1 VIARLHLT
9 QPHVIIV
16 RVVKVMGGLVSMKV
30 RLLIES
36 FVATWVS
43 AGEWLFTSV
52 DAHVSLEVE
61 IQRKLL
67 AALLTL
73 VRLLT
78 SVDKHMSLKLRI
90 V

>member
-1 VIARLHLT
+1 
-9 QPHVIIV
+9 
-16 RVVKVMGGLVSMKV
+16 MGGLVSMKV

-61 IQRKLL
+61 I
-67 AALLTL
+67 
-73 VRLLT
+73 
-78 SVDKHMSLKLRI
+78 
-90 V
+90 